1 MLMTLLRT
9 VAAGLDGIEIG
20 FCAFDAEDRALAWNN
35 TFLEMFPEHA
45 GQVRVGE
52 PYADNL
58 RRYYASRLVGDERA
72 LIERHVAGGV
82 ERHRTQRWPFEFE
95 HRGQR
100 LRVSSLEMGSFG
112 RVRVWRKLRDIVGP
126 PAPAPRPPPS
136 FDSAAG
142 ALLERIAD
150 GVLVVDAADRVL
162 WANHAFLRLYGLASV
177 EASAGQRF
185 EALYRGLWS
194 DDPRSNV
201 LRRNLE
207 TLRENQRCSG
217 APFELELPGE
227 RWVRVVEQRGD
238 SADGRGYFVHA
249 DITALKR
256 QQQALREAEARTR
269 DSEARYRLLAEY
281 SSDVTVAVADGV
293 VVYVSPAV
301 GDMFGWQPAQVVGR
315 TLAEFCHPDDIAA
328 VDEAL
333 RRLDGEPQADYRA
346 RVRHADGSHVW
357 SEARARLS
365 PVGLEPSSSSPLLVI
380 NVRSI
385 AARKKVEDDLA
396 AALARLE
403 AQAVTDALTG
413 LANRRRFDDALAVEW
428 RRAQRDVAPLALLM
442 VDIDHFKALNDSRGH
457 PAGDAVLARLGSVLA
472 SFGQRAGD
480 LVARYGGEEFALLLP
495 NTGFDHA
502 LSIAERLRRSVE
514 RQQWG
519 DIGLP
524 ADTAIRVS
532 VGVCCADAGLLAGV
546 GAALVQCADE
556 ALYAAK
562 RAGRNRVVAWGSQLT
577 M

>member
-20 FCAFDAEDRALAWNN
+20 FCAFDAEDRALVWNN

-45 GQVRVGE
+45 GHVRVGE

-72 LIERHVAGGV
+72 LIERYVEGGI
-82 ERHRTQRWPFEFE
+82 ERYRTQRWPFEFE

-100 LRVSSLEMGSFG
+100 LRVSSLEMGTFG
-112 RVRVWRKLRDIVGP
+112 RVRMWRKLQDVVGP

-142 ALLERIAD
+142 VLLERIAD

-162 WANHAFLRLYGLASV
+162 WANHAFLGLYGLPSA
-177 EASAGQRF
+177 EAAAGQRF

-207 TLRENQRCSG
+207 ALRENQRYSG

-227 RWVRVVEQRGD
+227 RWVRIVEQRGD

-256 QQQALREAEARTR
+256 QQQALREAEARAR

-281 SSDVTVAVADGV
+281 SSDVTVAVADGL

-301 GDMFGWQPAQVVGR
+301 GDVFGWQPAQVVGR

-328 VDEAL
+328 VNEAL

-442 VDIDHFKALNDSRGH
+442 VDIDHFKALNDSHGH

-495 NTGFDHA
+495 NAPIDDARTV
-502 LSIAERLRRSVE
+502 AEKLRRAVARLTWTE
-514 RQQWG
+514 V
-519 DIGLP
+519 GLP
-524 ADTAIRVS
+524 ADTALSVS
-532 VGVCCADAGLLAGV
+532 VGVCVADAGLLAGEP
-546 GAALVQCADE
+546 GALLQCADE

-562 RAGRNRVVAWGSQLT
+562 RAGRNRVVAWGALGVS
-577 M
+577 